1 MRKLSFRLPDPE
13 PPQPGWGLVAIALHV
28 VLILLLG
35 GTVGRT
41 VTRTIIQQYDLGPGL
56 SGIRQIEL
64 PAYEQPGVAVDLPP
78 VQADPGVEPADS
90 APGGGTTVVYAPRV
104 VPIGIPPAI
113 KTLDEYDPVIGAA
126 PRIGVARGSGKLWVR
141 PLEGRIGV
149 IGPSPDIATHVARV
163 DSAVRAKIMA
173 FIDTMPID
181 SFATP
186 PMVTPWVT
194 ESEDGKTWGVDPA
207 WIYLGDFKIPSA
219 LLALIPMPQGNIDLA
234 RQEAELM
241 RIREEIMF
249 AAQQAQNN
257 EDFRRY
263 VKAIRERKDKEREDR
278 KRLAEEAKRGAKKD
292 TIKPIIPRLRE

>member
-1 MRKLSFRLPDPE
+1 VRQLRFQLPDPE
-13 PPQPGWGLVAIALHV
+13 PPQPGWGIVGIVVNLVV
-28 VLILLLG
+28 ILLLA
-35 GTVGRT
+35 GTVGRSVVNQT
-41 VTRTIIQQYDLGPGL
+41 VIMHDLGTGL
-56 SGIRQIEL
+56 SGIRELEL
-64 PAYEQPGVAVDLPP
+64 PAYRGPTTVADLPP
-78 VQADPGVEPADS
+78 IRRNTVEGSELSDS
-90 APGGGTTVVYAPRV
+90 APGGGTIAYATSV

-113 KTLDEYDPVIGAA
+113 RGLDRYDPVIGTA
-126 PRIGVARGSGKLWVR
+126 PRIGVSRGSGNLWVR

-163 DSAVRAKIMA
+163 DAAIRAKIMA

-234 RQEAELM
+234 RQEGELM

-249 AAQQAQNN
+249 AARQAQNN
-257 EDFRRY
+257 EEFRHF
-263 VKAIRERKDKEREDR
+263 VKEIRKRKDAEREER
-278 KRLAEEAKRGAKKD
+278 RRLVTEASKKGVKKD
-292 TIKPIIPRLRE
+292 TIKPIPRR

>member
-1 MRKLSFRLPDPE
+1 MRRLSFRLPDPE
-13 PPQPGWGLVAIALHV
+13 PPQPAWGIVGIV
-28 VLILLLG
+28 VNLAVILLLA

-41 VTRTIIQQYDLGPGL
+41 VVTRTIRPHDLGPGL
-56 SGIRQIEL
+56 SGIRVIEL
-64 PAYEQPGVAVDLPP
+64 PAYRGPTATVTDLPP
-78 VQADPGVEPADS
+78 VRTNVAAEPTDS
-90 APGGGTTVVYAPRV
+90 APGGVTVVYAPRV

-113 KTLDEYDPVIGAA
+113 KGLDEYDPVIGTAT
-126 PRIGVARGSGKLWVR
+126 RIGVSRGSGNLWVR

-163 DSAVRAKIMA
+163 DSAIRAKILA

-194 ESEDGKTWGVDPA
+194 ETEDGKTWGMDPA

-234 RQEAELM
+234 RQEGELM

-257 EDFRRY
+257 EDFRHY
-263 VKAIRERKDKEREDR
+263 VKEIRKRKDAEREER
-278 KRLAEEAKRGAKKD
+278 RRLMAEQAKKGVKKD
-292 TIKPIIPRLRE
+292 TIKPIPRR

>member
-1 MRKLSFRLPDPE
+1 MRQLNFRLPDPD
-13 PPQPGWGLVAIALHV
+13 PPQPAWGIVGLVINLV
-28 VLILLLG
+28 VFLLLA

-41 VTRTIIQQYDLGPGL
+41 VVNRAVVQTYDLGPGL
-56 SGIRQIEL
+56 SGIREIEL
-64 PAYEQPGVAVDLPP
+64 PVYERPGVVADLPP
-78 VQADPGVEPADS
+78 LQTEPGTEPADT
-90 APGGGTTVVYAPRV
+90 APGGTITVVYAPRV
-104 VPIGIPPAI
+104 VPIGIPPTI
-113 KTLDEYDPVIGAA
+113 KGLDRYDPVIGTAT
-126 PRIGVARGSGKLWVR
+126 RIGVSRGSGNVWVR
-141 PLEGRIGV
+141 PMEGRIGV

-194 ESEDGKTWGVDPA
+194 ETEDGKTWGVDPA

-219 LLALIPMPQGNIDLA
+219 LMALIPLPQGNIELA
-234 RQEAELM
+234 QQEAELM

-263 VKAIRERKDKEREDR
+263 VKEIRKRKDAEREER
-278 KRLAEEAKRGAKKD
+278 RRIAEEARRGAKKD
-292 TIKPIIPRLRE
+292 TIKPIIPRL

>member
-1 MRKLSFRLPDPE
+1 VNLA
-13 PPQPGWGLVAIALHV
+13 V
-28 VLILLLG
+28 ILLMA

-41 VTRTIIQQYDLGPGL
+41 VVNRTTIRLHDLGPGL
-56 SGIRQIEL
+56 SGIREFEL
-64 PAYEQPGVAVDLPP
+64 PAYRGPTTVADLPP
-78 VQADPGVEPADS
+78 VRTDVVAEPTDS
-90 APGGGTTVVYAPRV
+90 ASGGGMVAYAPRV

-113 KTLDEYDPVIGAA
+113 RGLDRYDPVIGTA
-126 PRIGVARGSGKLWVR
+126 PRIGVSRGSGNLWVR

-149 IGPSPDIATHVARV
+149 IGPSADIATHVARV
-163 DSAVRAKIMA
+163 DSAIRAKIMA

-234 RQEAELM
+234 RQEGELM

-257 EDFRRY
+257 ADFRRY
-263 VKAIRERKDKEREDR
+263 VKEIRKRKDAEREER
-278 KRLAEEAKRGAKKD
+278 RRLATEASKTGVKKD
-292 TIKPIIPRLRE
+292 TIKPIPRR

>member
-1 MRKLSFRLPDPE
+1 MRELRFQLPDPE
-13 PPQPGWGLVAIALHV
+13 PPQPGWGIVGLVLNLAV
-28 VLILLLG
+28 ILLLA

-41 VTRTIIQQYDLGPGL
+41 VTRAVIRPHDLGTGL
-56 SGIRQIEL
+56 SGVRELVL
-64 PAYEQPGVAVDLPP
+64 PAYRGPVTVADLPP
-78 VQADPGVEPADS
+78 IRKNVVGPELVDS
-90 APGGGTTVVYAPRV
+90 APGGGMIAYAPRV
-104 VPIGIPPAI
+104 VPIGIPPAV
-113 KTLDEYDPVIGAA
+113 KGLDRYDPVIGTA
-126 PRIGVARGSGKLWVR
+126 PRIGVARGSGRLWVR

-163 DSAVRAKIMA
+163 DSAIRAKIMA

-186 PMVTPWVT
+186 PLVTPWVT
-194 ESEDGKTWGVDPA
+194 ETEDGKTWGMDPA

-234 RQEAELM
+234 RREGELM

-257 EDFRRY
+257 EDFRHY
-263 VKAIRERKDKEREDR
+263 VKEIRKRKDAEREER
-278 KRLAEEAKRGAKKD
+278 RRLIAEQAKKGVKKD
-292 TIKPIIPRLRE
+292 TIKPIPRR

>member
-1 MRKLSFRLPDPE
+1 MRELRFQLPDPE
-13 PPQPGWGLVAIALHV
+13 PPQPGWGIVGLVVNLAV
-28 VLILLLG
+28 ILLMA

-41 VTRTIIQQYDLGPGL
+41 VVTRTTIRPHDLGPGL
-56 SGIRQIEL
+56 SGVREFEL
-64 PAYEQPGVAVDLPP
+64 PAYRGPTTVADVPP
-78 VQADPGVEPADS
+78 VRTDVVAPEPADS
-90 APGGGTTVVYAPRV
+90 APGVGMIAYAPRV
-104 VPIGIPPAI
+104 VPIGIPPAV
-113 KTLDEYDPVIGAA
+113 KTLAEYDPVIGTA
-126 PRIGVARGSGKLWVR
+126 PRIGVSRGSGNLWVG
-141 PLEGRIGV
+141 PLEGRLGV

-163 DSAVRAKIMA
+163 DSAIRAKIMA

-234 RQEAELM
+234 RQEGELM

-257 EDFRRY
+257 EDFRKY
-263 VKAIRERKDKEREDR
+263 VKEIRKRKDAEREER
-278 KRLAEEAKRGAKKD
+278 RRLVTEASKKGVKKD
-292 TIKPIIPRLRE
+292 TIKPIPRR